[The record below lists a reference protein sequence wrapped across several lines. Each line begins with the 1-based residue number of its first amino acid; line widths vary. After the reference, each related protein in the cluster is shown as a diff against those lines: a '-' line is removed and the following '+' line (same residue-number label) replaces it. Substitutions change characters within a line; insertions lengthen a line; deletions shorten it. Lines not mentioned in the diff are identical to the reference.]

1 MLTSSSGMMAI
12 ETSKY
17 PGNTFLDMDCESS
30 AYYDGK
36 IPGTTTVGGY
46 SEEYRAQQLLKYPL
60 FQLALEGDNV
70 LPDISLSKIIS
81 RLRFRE
87 VDRAMEDNV
96 GLVDLLGI
104 SQYVFLLFLRIR
116 TLC

>member
-1 MLTSSSGMMAI
+1 MMAV

-60 FQLALEGDNV
+60 IEVALEGDSI
-70 LPDISLSKIIS
+70 LPDISLSKIIA

-87 VDRAMEDNV
+87 MERTIEDNV
-96 GLVDLLGI
+96 GLVDLIGL
-104 SQYVFLLFLRIR
+104 SQYVALPFHYAG
-116 TLC
+116 TLVLT